1 MAVFKMFFLW
11 VMRMFRNAINVFFT
25 VIALLILLFT
35 VASVW
40 GMLSDKGLPPA
51 IVLTLDLRGEMTDQP
66 MPNPFGFGSTPLA
79 VTDLVQGLERAEGDP
94 RVKGIVIRVGGGSVA
109 FAHAQEIRAA
119 LASFRAQGKFVITH
133 AQAFYTTGLS
143 EFYLATTADQI
154 WLQPASMLNTAGIVT
169 STVFLRGLFDL
180 VGAEVFFAQ
189 RYEYKNAANV
199 YTETDY
205 TDAHREATGGLINSI
220 YESLMGDMAAARN
233 MSADDFKALINGGP
247 YSTATA
253 IEAKLVDFAG
263 FDDDAERAALDRAG
277 ADSDT
282 VDFHAYYAR
291 ERSPYEAP
299 MSGATVIALVSGE
312 GGINDGY
319 SGSSF
324 SGDVIMGGDTLAQA
338 IRDATEDEEVRA
350 IVFRVSSPGGSAI
363 ASDQIL
369 DALRKARAAGKPV
382 IISMGPVAASGGY
395 YVSLD
400 ADWIFAQPA
409 TITGSIG
416 VLSGKINLTG
426 AYNLIGL
433 SPRTLSVGNNA
444 DAMSEFTGFTPEQW
458 EKFNTQV
465 DNIYWDFTQKVA
477 DGRSIPVDRVRYE
490 IGKGRVWSGADALRL
505 GLIDEFGG
513 LRAAIAKAR
522 DMSGGAADQPVRVK
536 VYPSPMSAW
545 EQIMSA
551 SVSVQSLSMKL
562 ARIAEALDM
571 RGVRDML
578 TALEAAEDPV
588 MMETRMPALEMR

>member
-1 MAVFKMFFLW
+1 MAVFKAFFLW
-11 VMRMFRNAINVFFT
+11 VMRMFRNAVNVVFT
-25 VIALLILLFT
+25 FIALLILLF
-35 VASVW
+35 VGASVW

-51 IVLTLDLRGEMTDQP
+51 IVLTLDLRGGMTDQP
-66 MPNPFGFGSTPLA
+66 TFPPFGIGSVPA
-79 VTDLVQGLERAEGDP
+79 AMTDLVQGLERAEGDP
-94 RVKGIVIRVGGGSVA
+94 RVKGIVIRVGGGVS
-109 FAHAQEIRAA
+109 FAHAQELRAA
-119 LASFRAQGKFVITH
+119 LASFRAQEKFVITH
-133 AQAFYTTGLS
+133 SQAFYTTALS
-143 EFYLATTADQI
+143 EYYLATTADQI
-154 WLQPASMLNTAGIVT
+154 WLQPASMLNSAGIVT

-180 VGAEVFFAQ
+180 VGAEVYFAQ

-199 YTETDY
+199 YTETDF

-233 MSADDFKALINGGP
+233 MTPEAFKALINAGP
-247 YSTATA
+247 YTTETALQA
-253 IEAKLVDFAG
+253 RLIDFPG
-263 FDDDAERAALDRAG
+263 YDDDAERAALDRAG

-282 VDFHAYYAR
+282 VDFFAYYAR

-299 MSGATVIALVSGE
+299 MAGATVIALVSGE

-319 SGSSF
+319 SGSDF
-324 SGDVIMGGDTLAQA
+324 SGDMVMGGDTIAQA
-338 IRDATEDEEVRA
+338 IRDATADEEVRA

-363 ASDQIL
+363 ASDQVL
-369 DALRKARAAGKPV
+369 DAVRKARGAGKPV
-382 IISMGPVAASGGY
+382 IVSMGPVAASGGY

-426 AYNLIGL
+426 AYNMIGL
-433 SPRTLSVGNNA
+433 SPRTLSVGENA

-458 EKFNTQV
+458 EMFNKQV

-477 DGRSIPVDRVRYE
+477 DGRSIPVDRVRWE

-522 DMSGGAADQPVRVK
+522 DMSGGAADQPVRLK
-536 VYPSPMSAW
+536 IYPEPMSAW
-545 EQIMSA
+545 QQIVSA
-551 SVSVQSLSMKL
+551 SVSVESGFMKL
-562 ARIAEALDM
+562 ARIADALDM
-571 RGVRDML
+571 RSVRDML
-578 TALEAAEDPV
+578 AAMEAADEPV
-588 MMETRMPALEMR
+588 LMETRMPEMELR